1 MEHDGKVYRRAD
13 ILNYRALKDNAATNR
28 KNMTPTEMALW
39 QQIRGKQLG
48 VKFLRQYIIVDYI
61 VDFFCPS
68 KQLVI
73 EVDGKY
79 HYAEDNKEFD
89 NIRDNYL
96 TQQGYKVLRFVNEQV
111 LCDTERTIEIIRQQ
125 L

>member
-28 KNMTPTEMALW
+28 KNMTPAEMALW

-48 VKFLRQYIIVDYI
+48 VKFLRQYIIGDYI

>member
-28 KNMTPTEMALW
+28 KNMTPAEMALW

-48 VKFLRQYIIVDYI
+48 VKFLRQYIIGDYI

-89 NIRDNYL
+89 DIRDNYL

>member
-28 KNMTPTEMALW
+28 KNMTPREMALW

>member
-28 KNMTPTEMALW
+28 KNMTPAEMALW

-48 VKFLRQYIIVDYI
+48 VKFLRQYIIGDYI

-68 KQLVI
+68 KQLGI

-89 NIRDNYL
+89 DIRDNYL

>member
-111 LCDTERTIEIIRQQ
+111 LCDTERTI
-125 L
+125 

>member
-1 MEHDGKVYRRAD
+1 MEHNGKVYRRAD
-13 ILNYRALKDNAATNR
+13 ILNYRALKDNAAKNR
-28 KNMTPTEMALW
+28 QNMTPAEMALW

-48 VKFLRQYIIVDYI
+48 VKFLRQYIIGNYI

-68 KQLVI
+68 KQLII

-96 TQQGYKVLRFVNEQV
+96 TQQGYKVLRFINEQV
-111 LCDTERTIEIIRQQ
+111 LCNTEQTIEIIRQQ

>member
-28 KNMTPTEMALW
+28 KNMTPAEMALW